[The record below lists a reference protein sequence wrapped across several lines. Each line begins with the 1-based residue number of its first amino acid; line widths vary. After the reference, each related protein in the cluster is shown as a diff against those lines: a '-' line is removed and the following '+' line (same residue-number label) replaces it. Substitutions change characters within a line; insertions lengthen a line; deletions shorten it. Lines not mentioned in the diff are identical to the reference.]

1 MAGSDGGGPTII
13 GLTVQVEE
21 DPGAAL
27 AALAAV
33 SGKAAAGED
42 YAPPPDGGVH
52 GSAATGVA
60 MAVRDAEEAY
70 EEEEKAAAARRAEAR
85 AAAAA
90 AAQAAAE
97 AEIAAKAAEAEAEAA
112 AAEAMQAAAA
122 EAKKAEAEAAATAKR
137 EAKEAAKREAK
148 EAAAAKR
155 EAEAA
160 EAKKAKAEAAEAKK
174 AKADLTAPPADAHDE
189 KPRKRKG
196 AAAAK
201 SPVLARAEK
210 LRARARAAGSAE
222 KWEEAAKLYG
232 QACTLLGRAPG
243 EGEPPEA
250 ASEEGRLLQQC
261 QLNLAL
267 CCVKREIWDQARD
280 VCTEVLK
287 RDARCGT
294 AYYRRAQALLAEDSP
309 DAAVWDLQQAARL
322 SPKSKPVGKLLKK
335 AQAAQ
340 AKATASRLAV
350 GGRRGAAGGEMPD
363 FSKMMASMGGGA
375 GGSPDLASLMGG
387 LGGGAGGAAG
397 ANPLA
402 GLMGALGGGGK
413 EGADGADAIADLLR
427 SPLLAGKV
435 PGKQGKM
442 LGLVGTALT
451 ARKHAKRVWRAVKP
465 WLPLIFWFAVLIP
478 ALQALGIELPKFHE
492 IPALVSGLVAS
503 FTGGALPGSER
514 PPITL
519 ADAGP
524 VGAVPVVGSGL
535 A

>member
-1 MAGSDGGGPTII
+1 M
-13 GLTVQVEE
+13 
-21 DPGAAL
+21 
-27 AALAAV
+27 
-33 SGKAAAGED
+33 
-42 YAPPPDGGVH
+42 
-52 GSAATGVA
+52 
-60 MAVRDAEEAY
+60 
-70 EEEEKAAAARRAEAR
+70 
-85 AAAAA
+85 
-90 AAQAAAE
+90 
-97 AEIAAKAAEAEAEAA
+97 
-112 AAEAMQAAAA
+112 
-122 EAKKAEAEAAATAKR
+122 
-137 EAKEAAKREAK
+137 
-148 EAAAAKR
+148 
-155 EAEAA
+155 
-160 EAKKAKAEAAEAKK
+160 
-174 AKADLTAPPADAHDE
+174 
-189 KPRKRKG
+189 
-196 AAAAK
+196 
-201 SPVLARAEK
+201 ARAEK

-250 ASEEGRLLQQC
+250 ASEEGKLLQQC

-350 GGRRGAAGGEMPD
+350 GGRGGGAGRGLPHIA
-363 FSKMMASMGGGA
+363 KMMASVGGGA
-375 GGSPDLASLMGG
+375 GGSPDRASLVGG
-387 LGGGAGGAAG
+387 VGGGAGGAAG

>member
-1 MAGSDGGGPTII
+1 MQRRRRRRRPRRR
-13 GLTVQVEE
+13 
-21 DPGAAL
+21 
-27 AALAAV
+27 
-33 SGKAAAGED
+33 
-42 YAPPPDGGVH
+42 PP
-52 GSAATGVA
+52 
-60 MAVRDAEEAY
+60 
-70 EEEEKAAAARRAEAR
+70 RRC
-85 AAAAA
+85 
-90 AAQAAAE
+90 
-97 AEIAAKAAEAEAEAA
+97 AA
-112 AAEAMQAAAA
+112 AAEPKRRSGGGGAG
-122 EAKKAEAEAAATAKR
+122 EAR
-137 EAKEAAKREAK
+137 SAKEAAKREAK

-155 EAEAA
+155 EADAA
-160 EAKKAKAEAAEAKK
+160 EAKKAKAAAAEDAR
-174 AKADLTAPPADAHDE
+174 AKARGAARRRADAA
-189 KPRKRKG
+189 PRRS
-196 AAAAK
+196 AAAK

-375 GGSPDLASLMGG
+375 
-387 LGGGAGGAAG
+387 AG
-397 ANPLA
+397 ARPTSRRSWEGWAAAPARRRRGPLA

-535 A
+535 D